1 MRALE
6 FIKGHSRMFGPDKL
20 RPLTLGLGP
29 LALGLSRSRRIKNC
43 KIYVVKVLIS
53 NHSNYKGEFYKNL
66 IIKGPVLI
74 LRDNTIIIY
83 IDLRWHLLM
92 KNTFQPP
99 IWKKN

>member
-20 RPLTLGLGP
+20 RPL
-29 LALGLSRSRRIKNC
+29 ALGLSRSRKIKNC